1 MILIMIK
8 KFFALLISCIL
19 LSGCGNADLL
29 SNILTEAE
37 IIEEGKLYFDCSEE
51 INKTKG
57 DTVNSIGYLC
67 SVIINEQT
75 VLTDNNNQTLTLNE
89 IKAGDLINIYF
100 VTPQNIN
107 DNNKSFE
114 AKKIVIVESNN

>member
-1 MILIMIK
+1 MIK